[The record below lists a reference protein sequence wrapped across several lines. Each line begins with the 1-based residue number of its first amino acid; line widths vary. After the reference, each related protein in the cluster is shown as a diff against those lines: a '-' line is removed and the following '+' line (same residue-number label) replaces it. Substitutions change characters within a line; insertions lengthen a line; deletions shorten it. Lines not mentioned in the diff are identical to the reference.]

1 MSNNF
6 HWAGQLRAVQIAA
19 PAASNTLHKLHARK
33 SRRDANEQLCCC
45 IREDH
50 QLQSRSLKKKIYT
63 CIHTNTCIHCAGI
76 YVYIHTIY
84 VWMPCIFFIFLII
97 SFLMIF
103 NVYIYTYTC
112 INVYGALSQLA
123 SRWQYLI
130 ALAADVDRGKS
141 TNQTG
146 LKPRNKSG
154 VAR

>member
-1 MSNNF
+1 M
-6 HWAGQLRAVQIAA
+6 
-19 PAASNTLHKLHARK
+19 
-33 SRRDANEQLCCC
+33 
-45 IREDH
+45 
-50 QLQSRSLKKKIYT
+50 YT
-63 CIHTNTCIHCAGI
+63 YIQYMYGCH
-76 YVYIHTIY
+76 VYFFL
-84 VWMPCIFFIFLII
+84 IFFII

-146 LKPRNKSG
+146 FETSE
-154 VAR
+154 

>member
-1 MSNNF
+1 MYTYKYMY
-6 HWAGQLRAVQIAA
+6 
-19 PAASNTLHKLHARK
+19 TL
-33 SRRDANEQLCCC
+33 CVY
-45 IREDH
+45 I
-50 QLQSRSLKKKIYT
+50 
-63 CIHTNTCIHCAGI
+63 CIHTYNICMDAK
-76 YVYIHTIY
+76 YFFL
-84 VWMPCIFFIFLII
+84 IFFII